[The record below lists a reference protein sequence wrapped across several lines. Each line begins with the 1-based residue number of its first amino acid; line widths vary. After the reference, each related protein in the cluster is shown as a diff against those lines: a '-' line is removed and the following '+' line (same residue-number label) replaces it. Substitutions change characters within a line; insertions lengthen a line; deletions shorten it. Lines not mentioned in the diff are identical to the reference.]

1 MAAKSGCN
9 GDGWERRL
17 FGEERE
23 AFEVSLVAAVELLVE
38 VVLILALTHDVGDDE
53 TLHLVTTALQFA
65 RCGAAYLGRSEIDEG
80 IEETLTF
87 EIMLQ

>member
-1 MAAKSGCN
+1 MGATGI
-9 GDGWERRL
+9 DGERRL
-17 FGEERE
+17 FGEEGE
-23 AFEVSLVAAVELLVE
+23 TFEVSLVAAVELLVE
-38 VVLILALTHDVGDDE
+38 VVLVLALTHDVGDDE

-65 RCGAAYLGRSEIDEG
+65 RSRTANLWCCEADEG